1 MQTFVFIG
9 GVGRSGTNLLRR
21 IVGSHTHIAIPPHES
36 RFFEQYRLGRT
47 VGEILASDDLR
58 RWDFDLTPYHGL
70 SHPEAFRQVLVGYA
84 ERCGKEIPGEKTPQ
98 NEFHYDLIR
107 DWLQNDDVRFLHIVR
122 NPLDMVASY
131 KHAPFRGEDR
141 GRGVDIASRCKRWSR
156 SVSLGLARA
165 YAHPESYHLVRYE
178 DLTADPVGT
187 TQRLCAFVGVTFEAR
202 MLTMSDYALRSD
214 NSSFEQADGDRHP
227 VYAAIRRPPTRKDRL
242 TAAEQDLVASHCGEL
257 AEALGYGDADLDPVS
272 HL

>member
-1 MQTFVFIG
+1 MTVQTFVLIG

-21 IVGSHTHIAIPPHES
+21 IVGSHTQITIPPNES
-36 RFFEQYRLGRT
+36 RFFDRYRLGRT

-122 NPLDMVASY
+122 NPLNMVASS
-131 KHAPFRGEDR
+131 ACTVPR
-141 GRGVDIASRCKRWSR
+141 
-156 SVSLGLARA
+156 
-165 YAHPESYHLVRYE
+165 
-178 DLTADPVGT
+178 
-187 TQRLCAFVGVTFEAR
+187 
-202 MLTMSDYALRSD
+202 
-214 NSSFEQADGDRHP
+214 
-227 VYAAIRRPPTRKDRL
+227 
-242 TAAEQDLVASHCGEL
+242 
-257 AEALGYGDADLDPVS
+257 
-272 HL
+272 